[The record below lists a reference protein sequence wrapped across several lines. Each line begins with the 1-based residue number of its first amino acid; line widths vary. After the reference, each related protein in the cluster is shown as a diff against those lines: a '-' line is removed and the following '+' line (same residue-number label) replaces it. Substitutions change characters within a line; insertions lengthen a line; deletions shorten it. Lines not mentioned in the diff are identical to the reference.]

1 MKAIILAAGKGTRLH
16 GAAVKPKCLVEIGGS
31 TLLHRQIDTLRSLN
45 VTEIVVVV
53 GFGADSI
60 REECDDAISFVENAK
75 FAETSSLYSLWL
87 AREHL
92 TDGFVVLNSD
102 VLFHPQ
108 MLCDLLE
115 SDHDNALLLSDTDP
129 GPLGDEEMKVKVQDQ
144 LVLDISKEMDPL
156 DADGENV
163 GIVKFGASGARLL
176 VEYMDALIDSG
187 ELKHWAPRAFLE
199 FARHHP
205 LHALS
210 TRGLPWIE
218 IDFPE
223 DYQRAVN
230 EVLPKIEATK
240 RHNRHREDYPAPAVN
255 PSSHPAVTTFDEP

>member
-1 MKAIILAAGKGTRLH
+1 MKAIILAAGKGTRLD

-45 VTEIVVVV
+45 VNEIVIVV
-53 GFGADSI
+53 GFGAESI
-60 REECDDAISFVENAK
+60 REECDAGVSFVENAK
-75 FAETSSLYSLWL
+75 FAETSSLYSLWM

-92 TDGFVVLNSD
+92 TEGFVVLNCD

-108 MLCDLLE
+108 MLADLLE
-115 SDHDNALLLSDTDP
+115 SDHDDELLLSDTDP
-129 GPLGDEEMKVKVQDQ
+129 GLMGDEEMKVKVKDQ
-144 LVLDISKEMDPL
+144 LVVDISKEMDPL

-163 GIVKFGASGARLL
+163 GIVKFSPTGARLL
-176 VEYMDALIDSG
+176 VQYMEALIGSG

-199 FARHHP
+199 FARNHP

-240 RHNRHREDYPAPAVN
+240 RHQRYRKDYPAPAIN
-255 PSSHPAVTTFDEP
+255 PSLHPAVTTFDES

>member
-1 MKAIILAAGKGTRLH
+1 MKAIILAAGKGTRLD
-16 GAAVKPKCLVEIGGS
+16 GAAVKPKCLVDIGAS
-31 TLLHRQIDTLRSLN
+31 TLLHRQIDTLRSLD
-45 VTEIVVVV
+45 VRQIVVVV

-60 REECDDAISFVENAK
+60 RAECDDEISFVENAK

-92 TDGFVVLNSD
+92 SDGFVVLNSD

-108 MLCDLLE
+108 MLADLLE
-115 SDHDNALLLSDTDP
+115 SDHPDALLISDVDP
-129 GPLGDEEMKVKVQDQ
+129 NPLGDEEMKVKVKDQ
-144 LVLDISKEMDPL
+144 LVVDISKEIDPL

-163 GIVKFGASGARLL
+163 GIVKFSPRGAKLL
-176 VEYMDALIDSG
+176 VNYMNTLIDSG
-187 ELKHWAPRAFLE
+187 GVKDWAPRAFLE
-199 FARHHP
+199 FARNHP

-230 EVLPKIEATK
+230 EVLPKIESLAPMK
-240 RHNRHREDYPAPAVN
+240 RGIWSSGIN
-255 PSSHPAVTTFDEP
+255 PSLHPAVTTFDEP